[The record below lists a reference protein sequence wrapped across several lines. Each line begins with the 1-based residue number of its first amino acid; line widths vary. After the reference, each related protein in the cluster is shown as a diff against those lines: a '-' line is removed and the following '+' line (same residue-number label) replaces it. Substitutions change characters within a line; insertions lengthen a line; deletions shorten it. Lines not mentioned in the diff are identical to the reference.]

1 MKVICAIK
9 MQCFIGFRRSL
20 CKPVLVRA
28 QFLILTSFLVYC
40 SSGEPTF
47 QHRMGNTH
55 RDLLENNKRCCPPG
69 YVAKRDSCVCG
80 SVQNNF
86 QISRCDENITR
97 TYIAGG
103 TWVGYVPSTDY
114 PGECAESNTSLYFGT
129 CPNGYCVNEGLDQIL
144 LPHNRS
150 AEELDLLI
158 CGETRT
164 GILCGK
170 CRDGFGPGVNLFLAP
185 CVDCK
190 NDPLSQYG
198 WLLWISLEFV
208 PLCVM
213 LFIVLYFNIDFL
225 SGPFISYWMYAQIIN
240 ASFPVSTIG
249 PIPIQ
254 NTGGSVL
261 LRLLFI
267 IFYGIFDLQFFTF
280 LFPPFCL
287 TSGGSKYD
295 KLDMMVFK
303 SMTRIFPL
311 VVIVL
316 FFVYHAIRGRG
327 CFKCLCDLNCKC
339 FENSDVCR
347 WMTKK
352 MSFRSALQGLAAFF
366 ILVYTR
372 FLTYCGNLFQRA
384 TLISS
389 NPNAPTIEVVH
400 LQGETYYFQD
410 AKHIIYSTFTLL
422 FILFIILPPIIL
434 LLLYPSLH
442 QIQQLAINSQYKVL
456 RRVFKHKVFGMF
468 NTPWVQLFADLF
480 QSSYKNKYR
489 FFAGV
494 LLLTRIAIIMVWNV
508 AGSRSGGFAVLATLS
523 LCLLMLHALLQPN
536 IKNWI
541 NVLDTLIYTYMTAIS
556 ILASYI
562 YSKDDNQVQT
572 SLRAFYVAALF
583 LPALYPVLYLSRKL
597 YFKLRW
603 QRCSDTSSEG
613 GEVGQKENEPK
624 DGPLRPNAVKT
635 TADLNNISMAE
646 MNRHNELWLNT

>member
-1 MKVICAIK
+1 MRAIK

-28 QFLILTSFLVYC
+28 QFLILASFLVYC
-40 SSGEPTF
+40 STGEPTF
-47 QHRMGNTH
+47 QHRMGNNH
-55 RDLLENNKRCCPPG
+55 RDLLENNKCCCPPG
-69 YVAKRDSCVCG
+69 YVVERESCVCG
-80 SVQNNF
+80 SAQNNLT
-86 QISRCDENITR
+86 ILRCDENST
-97 TYIAGG
+97 TAHIAGG
-103 TWVGYVPSTDY
+103 TWVGYVSSTDH
-114 PGECAESNTSLYFGT
+114 PGECAGSNSSFYVGI
-129 CPNGYCVNEGLDQIL
+129 CPYGYCVNKRQDQIR

-170 CRDGFGPGVNLFLAP
+170 CRDGFGPGVNLLLAP

-213 LFIVLYFNIDFL
+213 LFFVLYFNIDFL
-225 SGPFISYWMYAQIIN
+225 SGPFISYWMYAQMIN
-240 ASFPVSTIG
+240 ASFLISTIG

-267 IFYGIFDLQFFTF
+267 IFYGIFDLQFFSL

-287 TSGGSKYD
+287 TREGSKYD
-295 KLDMMVFK
+295 ILDMIVFK
-303 SMTRIFPL
+303 SMTRVFPL

-316 FFVYHAIRGRG
+316 FFVYHAICGRG

-339 FENSDVCR
+339 FENSHVCQ

-352 MSFRSALQGLAAFF
+352 ISFRSVLQGLAAFF

-372 FLTYCGNLFQRA
+372 FLTYCGKLFQRA
-384 TLISS
+384 ILISS
-389 NPNAPTIEVVH
+389 NPNAPTIEVVY
-400 LQGETYYFQD
+400 LQGDTGYFQD
-410 AKHIIYSTFTLL
+410 TKHIIYSTFTLL

-442 QIQQLAINSQYKVL
+442 QIQQLAINSQHKVL
-456 RRVFKHKVFGMF
+456 RWVFKHKVFGMF
-468 NTPWVQLFADLF
+468 NTPRVQLFADLF

-489 FFAGV
+489 LFAGV

-508 AGSRSGGFAVLATLS
+508 AGRRSGASAVFATLS

-541 NVLDTLIYTYMTAIS
+541 NVLDTLIYTYMTAIG

-562 YSKDDNQVQT
+562 LFKNGNGVQT
-572 SLRAFYVAALF
+572 SLRALYITAFF

-603 QRCSDTSSEG
+603 QRCSDVSSEG
-613 GEVGQKENEPK
+613 GEVGEKENEPN
-624 DGPLRPNAVKT
+624 DEPSRPSAVKT
-635 TADLNNISMAE
+635 TADSNCISMTE